1 MVAKSHG
8 PHRRTRDKF
17 KSKERLTVNRYL
29 ARFNVGESVVL
40 KIQSSSREG
49 KPFRRFHGLI
59 GKVIGQRGRA
69 YIVEIHDGNKAK
81 KVIVSP
87 EQLKAI

>member
-17 KSKERLTVNRYL
+17 KSEGKLTPNKYL
-29 ARFNVGESVVL
+29 AKFNIGENVAI
-40 KIQSSSREG
+40 KTQSSSRQG
-49 KPFRRFHGLI
+49 KPFRRFHGKT

-69 YIVEIHDGNKAK
+69 YIIEIYDGNKAK
-81 KVIVSP
+81 KILANP
-87 EQLKAI
+87 EHLKAI